1 MTFNLNLLDHE
12 NCKKSARFFKSS
24 IWYGMSR
31 SSHREVFLRKGALK
45 LCSKF
50 TGEHPCR
57 IALRHGCSPANLLHI
72 FRTSFPRNT
81 SGWLLLYVYSMIS
94 TINKPTRATRE
105 TTTRI
110 DHILTKTF
118 LDKPLKSGIF
128 KSDVSAFSSDFS
140 NSNRQHIKRR
150 RNLVYIHKICNR

>member
-1 MTFNLNLLDHE
+1 M
-12 NCKKSARFFKSS
+12 
-24 IWYGMSR
+24 
-31 SSHREVFLRKGALK
+31 FLRKRVLK
-45 LCSKF
+45 KCGKF
-50 TGEHPCR
+50 TGEHPCQSAISIKLQSNFIE

-105 TTTRI
+105 TTTGI